1 MAQLVDRDETP
12 HRLPLSLDTLIITSL
27 RSGGYRPAGKGL
39 SPRTRFKVTQ
49 MSRGE
54 GCVKNLLSCDAK
66 PSPLLPSGGLQY
78 RKEKE
83 KFTVRAQNGSLF
95 ILFNRYKNTMQTMN
109 RKPEYLCL

>member
-54 GCVKNLLSCDAK
+54 GCVKTS
-66 PSPLLPSGGLQY
+66 SPVMLNHLHCSPVVGCSI
-78 RKEKE
+78 EK
-83 KFTVRAQNGSLF
+83 KK
-95 ILFNRYKNTMQTMN
+95 KNS
-109 RKPEYLCL
+109 R